1 MTLQRIGTKET
12 TMKNGVH
19 ASLKTW
25 LFVSLVLSL
34 LFTALPGTSWGAAAS
49 GEPIKIGTIMSITGP
64 FGFIGTPQKEIFDA
78 LIEDFNAKG
87 GVLGRP
93 IELLYEDDK
102 SVPTNAVIAATK
114 LIKDKKV
121 VAICGT
127 SMSDAALAI
136 VPVCEK
142 EQIPFINSGPG
153 KMPHKKFIFSTGPG
167 DARGAAHLLEYAVKD
182 LGAKKIALMYSV
194 DAMGTFGQKVLND
207 EVKKYPGVSFVIQES
222 MEPSDTNVV
231 PQLTKIKGA
240 NADLLML
247 QLTGGMA
254 SIIAKNYKQLGMT
267 IPTLG
272 CGSITD
278 PNFYKNVGKI
288 AEENKWVYL
297 SPPLMIVDK
306 MAPND
311 PYRKNIWEPA
321 EKLLRDKYGPTKH
334 ISMFHASTVD
344 AFRALAEAIKLAGKA
359 EPAAIRDAIENK
371 VRIEGFLGKFACT
384 PQDHQAA
391 PVDFMRPMTLKNGE
405 YVPYQK

>member
-1 MTLQRIGTKET
+1 MKDVVRVLLKGTCVLCLAF
-12 TMKNGVH
+12 G
-19 ASLKTW
+19 
-25 LFVSLVLSL
+25 LV
-34 LFTALPGTSWGAAAS
+34 FAIVGRPVQAAD
-49 GEPIKIGTIMSITGP
+49 PIRIGTIMSITGP
-64 FGFIGTPQKEIFDA
+64 FGFIGTPQKEIFNA

-93 IELLYEDDK
+93 VELLYEDDK

-121 VAICGT
+121 IAICGT

-136 VPVCEK
+136 VPICEK

-153 KMPHKKFIFSTGPG
+153 KMPQKKWIFSTGPG
-167 DARGAAHLLEYAVKD
+167 DTRGAAHLLEYAVKG

-194 DAMGTFGQKVLND
+194 DAMGTFGQKVLTD
-207 EVKKYPGVSFVIQES
+207 EIKKYPGASFVIQES
-222 MEPSDTNVV
+222 MESSDTNVV

-240 NADLLML
+240 NPDLLIL

-267 IPTLG
+267 VPTLG

-288 AEENKWVYL
+288 AEENKWIYL
-297 SPPLMIVDK
+297 SQPLMIVEK

-311 PYRKNIWEPA
+311 PYRKNVWEPY
-321 EKLLRDKYGPTKH
+321 EKLLQEKYGPTAH
-334 ISMFHASTVD
+334 ISMFHASTID
-344 AFRALAEAIKLAGKA
+344 AFRAMMEAIKLAGKA

-405 YVPYQK
+405 YVPYEK